1 MTSMPIQSRRSCAF
15 MKIAF
20 VITLILTVFSSLS
33 VWVILNGVFT
43 KELKETSEKFQE
55 VLVEPTKTNSALKKE
70 IPEIKAEIVT
80 NIDSFDN
87 LKMDEIDSQF
97 NDAKRKRKDKD
108 IAEKVVSI
116 EEKEL
121 EQNPVF
127 KLSELAPLLA
137 FKNVKSIL
145 ENQINKD
152 FSQDKLKGSPLTLND
167 GLIDFVNKR
176 KEEIS
181 KSEKYKMEFGKKWV
195 DELKGQMET
204 DKKKVFEQL
213 DITDVKKNDINID
226 GLKNLLL
233 EIDVNKYNM
242 FFAFEYFKKPALES
256 IINGQN
262 SWPGMNPLSE
272 EDKKKPDIV
281 ASRVMAI
288 ENKKTEY
295 LGYLSKYEEF
305 LKKLNSDNKNSDNK

>member
-1 MTSMPIQSRRSCAF
+1 MPNQSRRLCGF

-43 KELKETSEKFQE
+43 KEFKETSEKFLE
-55 VLVEPTKTNSALKKE
+55 VLVEPTKTNTALKKE
-70 IPEIKAEIVT
+70 IPEIKAEIDT
-80 NIDSFDN
+80 NIDSFAN

-116 EEKEL
+116 EEKEF

-127 KLSELAPLLA
+127 KLSELTPLLA

-145 ENQINKD
+145 EKQINKD

-176 KEEIS
+176 KEEVS

-195 DELKGQMET
+195 DELKNQKKT
-204 DKKKVFEQL
+204 DKEKVLGQL
-213 DITDVKKNDINID
+213 KITDIKKNEIDMD
-226 GLKNLLL
+226 GLKNLLF
-233 EIDVNKYNM
+233 ETDMNKYNM

-272 EDKKKPDIV
+272 DDKKKLEIRDKRAMDI
-281 ASRVMAI
+281 
-288 ENKKTEY
+288 EKKKIEY
-295 LGYLSKYEEF
+295 LGYLLKYEEF
-305 LKKLNSDNKNSDNK
+305 LKKLNSDNKNIDNK

>member
-1 MTSMPIQSRRSCAF
+1 MTSMSIQSRLQLGF

-20 VITLILTVFSSLS
+20 VITLILTIFSSLS
-33 VWVILNGVFT
+33 VWVILNGVFN
-43 KELKETSEKFQE
+43 KEFKESSEKFQE

-70 IPEIKAEIVT
+70 IPEVKDTITAKENTLI
-80 NIDSFDN
+80 NI
-87 LKMDEIDSQF
+87 KMDEIDSQF

-127 KLSELAPLLA
+127 KLSELTPLLA

-145 ENQINKD
+145 EKQINKD

-195 DELKGQMET
+195 DELKDQKKADKEKVIVQLKITEKPKDKDGKPTGFTELGGDLKGLET
-204 DKKKVFEQL
+204 
-213 DITDVKKNDINID
+213 
-226 GLKNLLL
+226 LL
-233 EIDVNKYNM
+233 EKPNRENINL
-242 FFAFEYFKKPALES
+242 FFAFDYYSPSLFSVIKTSNFDKDPKKEMAIIDQKREHFLKLLES
-256 IINGQN
+256 YKNF
-262 SWPGMNPLSE
+262 LE
-272 EDKKKPDIV
+272 
-281 ASRVMAI
+281 A
-288 ENKKTEY
+288 
-295 LGYLSKYEEF
+295 
-305 LKKLNSDNKNSDNK
+305 LKKDNK

>member
-1 MTSMPIQSRRSCAF
+1 MTSMSIQSRLQLGF

-20 VITLILTVFSSLS
+20 VITLILTIFSSLS
-33 VWVILNGVFT
+33 VWVILNGVFN
-43 KELKETSEKFQE
+43 KEFKESSEKFQE

-70 IPEIKAEIVT
+70 IPEVKDTITAKENTLI
-80 NIDSFDN
+80 NI
-87 LKMDEIDSQF
+87 KMDEIDSQF

-145 ENQINKD
+145 EKQINKD

-181 KSEKYKMEFGKKWV
+181 KSEKYKLEFGKKWV
-195 DELKGQMET
+195 DELKDQKKA
-204 DKKKVFEQL
+204 DKEKV
-213 DITDVKKNDINID
+213 I
-226 GLKNLLL
+226 
-233 EIDVNKYNM
+233 VN
-242 FFAFEYFKKPALES
+242 
-256 IINGQN
+256 
-262 SWPGMNPLSE
+262 
-272 EDKKKPDIV
+272 
-281 ASRVMAI
+281 RH
-288 ENKKTEY
+288 
-295 LGYLSKYEEF
+295 
-305 LKKLNSDNKNSDNK
+305 

>member
-1 MTSMPIQSRRSCAF
+1 MTSMSNQSRRLCGF

-43 KELKETSEKFQE
+43 KELKETSEKFLE
-55 VLVEPTKTNSALKKE
+55 VLVEPTKTNTALKKE
-70 IPEIKAEIVT
+70 IPEIKADIVT

-127 KLSELAPLLA
+127 KLSELTPLLA

-145 ENQINKD
+145 EKQINKD
-152 FSQDKLKGSPLTLND
+152 FSQDKLKGCPLTLND

-181 KSEKYKMEFGKKWV
+181 KIEKYKVEFGKKWV
-195 DELKGQMET
+195 GELKDQKKADKEKVIVQLRIIEKPKDKDGKPTGFTELGGDLNGLET
-204 DKKKVFEQL
+204 LLAKPTRE
-213 DITDVKKNDINID
+213 NIN
-226 GLKNLLL
+226 L
-233 EIDVNKYNM
+233 
-242 FFAFEYFKKPALES
+242 FFAFDYFSPSLFSVIKTSNFDKDPKKEMAIIDQKREHFFKLLES
-256 IINGQN
+256 YKDF
-262 SWPGMNPLSE
+262 LE
-272 EDKKKPDIV
+272 
-281 ASRVMAI
+281 A
-288 ENKKTEY
+288 
-295 LGYLSKYEEF
+295 
-305 LKKLNSDNKNSDNK
+305 LKKDNK

>member
-1 MTSMPIQSRRSCAF
+1 MSIQSRLQLGF

-20 VITLILTVFSSLS
+20 VITLILTIFSSLS
-33 VWVILNGVFT
+33 VWVILNGVFN
-43 KELKETSEKFQE
+43 KEFKESSEKFQE

-70 IPEIKAEIVT
+70 IPEVKDTITAKENTLI
-80 NIDSFDN
+80 NI
-87 LKMDEIDSQF
+87 KMDEIDSQF

-145 ENQINKD
+145 EKQINKD
-152 FSQDKLKGSPLTLND
+152 FSQDKLKGSPLTFND

-181 KSEKYKMEFGKKWV
+181 KSEKYKLEFGKKWV

-213 DITDVKKNDINID
+213 GITDVKKNDIDID

-233 EIDVNKYNM
+233 EMDVKKYNSY
-242 FFAFEYFKKPALES
+242 FAFVYFKKPALES

-272 EDKKKPDIV
+272 DDKKKPEIRDKRTMDIE
-281 ASRVMAI
+281 I
-288 ENKKTEY
+288 KKKEY
-295 LGYLSKYEEF
+295 LGYLLKYEEF
-305 LKKLNSDNKNSDNK
+305 LKKLNSDNKNIDNK

>member
-1 MTSMPIQSRRSCAF
+1 MTSMPNQSRRLCGF

-33 VWVILNGVFT
+33 VWVILNGVFN
-43 KELKETSEKFQE
+43 KEFKETSEKFLE
-55 VLVEPTKTNSALKKE
+55 VLVEPTKTNTALKKE

-80 NIDSFDN
+80 NIDSFAN

-127 KLSELAPLLA
+127 KLSELTPLLA

-145 ENQINKD
+145 EKQINKD
-152 FSQDKLKGSPLTLND
+152 FSQDKLKGSPLSLND

-181 KSEKYKMEFGKKWV
+181 KSEKYKLEFGKKWV
-195 DELKGQMET
+195 DELKNQKKADKEKVIVQLRITEKPKDKDGKPTGFTELGGDLNGLET
-204 DKKKVFEQL
+204 LLAKPTRE
-213 DITDVKKNDINID
+213 NIN
-226 GLKNLLL
+226 L
-233 EIDVNKYNM
+233 
-242 FFAFEYFKKPALES
+242 FFAFDYFSPSLFSVIKTSNFDKDPKKE
-256 IINGQN
+256 
-262 SWPGMNPLSE
+262 
-272 EDKKKPDIV
+272 
-281 ASRVMAI
+281 MAI
-288 ENKKTEY
+288 IDQKREHFFKLFESYKDFLEA
-295 LGYLSKYEEF
+295 
-305 LKKLNSDNKNSDNK
+305 LKKDNK

>member
-1 MTSMPIQSRRSCAF
+1 

-145 ENQINKD
+145 EKQINKD

-195 DELKGQMET
+195 DELKNQKKT
-204 DKKKVFEQL
+204 DKEKVLGQL
-213 DITDVKKNDINID
+213 KITDIKKNEIDMD
-226 GLKNLLL
+226 GLKNLLF
-233 EIDVNKYNM
+233 ETDVNKYNM

-262 SWPGMNPLSE
+262 SWPGINPLSE

>member
-1 MTSMPIQSRRSCAF
+1 MPNQSRRLCGF

-33 VWVILNGVFT
+33 VWVILNGVFN
-43 KELKETSEKFQE
+43 KEFKETSEKFLE
-55 VLVEPTKTNSALKKE
+55 VLVEPTKTNTALKKE

-80 NIDSFDN
+80 NIDSFAN

-127 KLSELAPLLA
+127 KLSELTPLLA

-145 ENQINKD
+145 EKQINKD
-152 FSQDKLKGSPLTLND
+152 FSQDKLKGSPLSLND

-181 KSEKYKMEFGKKWV
+181 KSEKYKLEFGKKWV
-195 DELKGQMET
+195 DELKNQKKADKEKVIVQLRITEKPKDKDGKPTGFTELGGDLNGLET
-204 DKKKVFEQL
+204 LLAKPTRE
-213 DITDVKKNDINID
+213 NIN
-226 GLKNLLL
+226 L
-233 EIDVNKYNM
+233 
-242 FFAFEYFKKPALES
+242 FFAFDYFSPSLFSVIKTSNFDKDPKKE
-256 IINGQN
+256 
-262 SWPGMNPLSE
+262 
-272 EDKKKPDIV
+272 
-281 ASRVMAI
+281 MAI
-288 ENKKTEY
+288 IDQKREHFFKLFESYKDFLEA
-295 LGYLSKYEEF
+295 
-305 LKKLNSDNKNSDNK
+305 LKKDNK

>member
-1 MTSMPIQSRRSCAF
+1 MTSMPIQSRLQLGF

-33 VWVILNGVFT
+33 VWVILNGVFN
-43 KELKETSEKFQE
+43 KEFKETSEKFLE

-70 IPEIKAEIVT
+70 IPEIKANIVT

-127 KLSELAPLLA
+127 KLSELTPLLA

-145 ENQINKD
+145 EKQINKD

-181 KSEKYKMEFGKKWV
+181 KSEKYKLEYGKKWV
-195 DELKGQMET
+195 DELKNQKKADKEKVIVQLRITEKPKDKDGKPTGFTELGGDLNGLET
-204 DKKKVFEQL
+204 LLAKPTRE
-213 DITDVKKNDINID
+213 NIN
-226 GLKNLLL
+226 L
-233 EIDVNKYNM
+233 
-242 FFAFEYFKKPALES
+242 FFAFDYFSPSLFSVIKTSNFDKDPKKE
-256 IINGQN
+256 
-262 SWPGMNPLSE
+262 
-272 EDKKKPDIV
+272 
-281 ASRVMAI
+281 MAI
-288 ENKKTEY
+288 IDQKREHFFKLFESYKDFLEA
-295 LGYLSKYEEF
+295 
-305 LKKLNSDNKNSDNK
+305 LKKDNK

>member
-1 MTSMPIQSRRSCAF
+1 

-33 VWVILNGVFT
+33 VWVILNGVFN
-43 KELKETSEKFQE
+43 KEFKETSEKFLE
-55 VLVEPTKTNSALKKE
+55 VLVEPTKTNTALKKE

-80 NIDSFDN
+80 NIDSFAN
-87 LKMDEIDSQF
+87 IKMDEIDSQF

-127 KLSELAPLLA
+127 KLSELTPLLA

-145 ENQINKD
+145 EKQINKD

-181 KSEKYKMEFGKKWV
+181 KSEKYKVEFGKKWV
-195 DELKGQMET
+195 GELKDQKKADKEKVIVQLRIIEKPKDKDGKPTGFTELGGDLKGLET
-204 DKKKVFEQL
+204 
-213 DITDVKKNDINID
+213 
-226 GLKNLLL
+226 LL
-233 EIDVNKYNM
+233 EKPTRENINL
-242 FFAFEYFKKPALES
+242 FFAFDYFSPSLFSVIKTSNFDKDPKKEMAIIDQKREHFFKLLES
-256 IINGQN
+256 YKDF
-262 SWPGMNPLSE
+262 LE
-272 EDKKKPDIV
+272 
-281 ASRVMAI
+281 A
-288 ENKKTEY
+288 
-295 LGYLSKYEEF
+295 
-305 LKKLNSDNKNSDNK
+305 LKKDNK

>member
-1 MTSMPIQSRRSCAF
+1 MTSMPIQSKLQLGF

-20 VITLILTVFSSLS
+20 VITFILSVFSSLS

-43 KELKETSEKFQE
+43 KEFKETSEKFQE
-55 VLVEPTKTNSALKKE
+55 VLIEPTKTNTALKKE
-70 IPEIKAEIVT
+70 IPELKTKIVSEVEAFT
-80 NIDSFDN
+80 N

-121 EQNPVF
+121 GQNPVF
-127 KLSELAPLLA
+127 KLSELAPLIA

-145 ENQINKD
+145 EKQINKD

-167 GLIDFVNKR
+167 GLVDFVSK
-176 KEEIS
+176 KKDEIR
-181 KSEKYKMEFGKKWV
+181 KSEKYKLEFGKKWV
-195 DELKGQMET
+195 HDLKGQTET

-213 DITDVKKNDINID
+213 GITDVKKNDINID

-233 EIDVNKYNM
+233 EIDVNKYNSY
-242 FFAFEYFKKPALES
+242 FAFVYFKKPDLDTKIRS
-256 IINGQN
+256 QQN
-262 SWPGMNPLSE
+262 WPGINPLSE

-288 ENKKTEY
+288 EKKKTEY

>member
-1 MTSMPIQSRRSCAF
+1 MPNQSRLQLGF

-20 VITLILTVFSSLS
+20 AITLILSVFCSLS

-43 KELKETSEKFQE
+43 KEFKETSEKHE
-55 VLVEPTKTNSALKKE
+55 ALILEPTKINTALKKE

-80 NIDSFDN
+80 NIDSFAN
-87 LKMDEIDSQF
+87 IKMDEIDSQF

-127 KLSELAPLLA
+127 KLSELTPLLA

-145 ENQINKD
+145 EKQINKD

-181 KSEKYKMEFGKKWV
+181 KSEKYKLEFGKRWV
-195 DELKGQMET
+195 DELKDQKKADKEKVLGQL
-204 DKKKVFEQL
+204 K
-213 DITDVKKNDINID
+213 ITDIKKNEIDMD
-226 GLKNLLL
+226 GLKNLLF
-233 EIDVNKYNM
+233 ETDVNKYNM

-272 EDKKKPDIV
+272 EDKKKPDIK
-281 ASRVMAI
+281 AQRVIDI
-288 ENKKTEY
+288 EKKKNEY
-295 LGYLSKYEEF
+295 LGYLLKYEEF
-305 LKKLNSDNKNSDNK
+305 LKKLNSDNKNIDNK

>member
-1 MTSMPIQSRRSCAF
+1 MSIQSRLQLGF

-20 VITLILTVFSSLS
+20 VITLILTIFSSLS
-33 VWVILNGVFT
+33 VWVILNGVFN
-43 KELKETSEKFQE
+43 KEFKESSEKFQE

-70 IPEIKAEIVT
+70 IPEVKDTIAAKENTLI
-80 NIDSFDN
+80 NI
-87 LKMDEIDSQF
+87 KMDEIDSQF

-145 ENQINKD
+145 EKQINKD

-181 KSEKYKMEFGKKWV
+181 KSEKYKLEFGKKWV
-195 DELKGQMET
+195 DELKDQKKADKEKVIVQLKITEKPKDKDGKPTGFTELGGDLKGLET
-204 DKKKVFEQL
+204 
-213 DITDVKKNDINID
+213 
-226 GLKNLLL
+226 LL
-233 EIDVNKYNM
+233 EKPNRENINL
-242 FFAFEYFKKPALES
+242 FFAFDYYSPSLFSVIKTSNFDKDPKKEMAIIDQKREHFLKLLES
-256 IINGQN
+256 YKNF
-262 SWPGMNPLSE
+262 LE
-272 EDKKKPDIV
+272 
-281 ASRVMAI
+281 A
-288 ENKKTEY
+288 
-295 LGYLSKYEEF
+295 
-305 LKKLNSDNKNSDNK
+305 LKKDNK

>member
-1 MTSMPIQSRRSCAF
+1 MTSMPIQSRLQHGF

-20 VITLILTVFSSLS
+20 VITLILTIFSSLS

-43 KELKETSEKFQE
+43 KEFKETSEKLQE
-55 VLVEPTKTNSALKKE
+55 VLVEPTKTNTALKKE

-80 NIDSFDN
+80 NIDSFAN
-87 LKMDEIDSQF
+87 IKMDEIDSQF

-127 KLSELAPLLA
+127 KLSELTQLLA

-145 ENQINKD
+145 EKQINKD

-181 KSEKYKMEFGKKWV
+181 KSEKYKLEYGKKWV
-195 DELKGQMET
+195 DELKVQKKADKEKVIVQLKITEKPKDKDGKPTGFTELGGDLKGLET
-204 DKKKVFEQL
+204 
-213 DITDVKKNDINID
+213 
-226 GLKNLLL
+226 LL
-233 EIDVNKYNM
+233 EKPNQENINL
-242 FFAFEYFKKPALES
+242 FFAFDYYSLSLFSVIKTSNFDKDPKKEMAIIDQKREHFLKLLES
-256 IINGQN
+256 YKDF
-262 SWPGMNPLSE
+262 LE
-272 EDKKKPDIV
+272 
-281 ASRVMAI
+281 A
-288 ENKKTEY
+288 
-295 LGYLSKYEEF
+295 
-305 LKKLNSDNKNSDNK
+305 LKKDNK

>member
-1 MTSMPIQSRRSCAF
+1 MSIQSRLQLGF

-20 VITLILTVFSSLS
+20 VITLILTIFSSLS
-33 VWVILNGVFT
+33 VWVILNGVFN
-43 KELKETSEKFQE
+43 KEFKETSEKFLE
-55 VLVEPTKTNSALKKE
+55 VLVEPTKTNTALKKE

-80 NIDSFDN
+80 NIDSFAN
-87 LKMDEIDSQF
+87 IKMDEIDSQF

-127 KLSELAPLLA
+127 KLSELTPLLA

-145 ENQINKD
+145 EKQINKD

-181 KSEKYKMEFGKKWV
+181 KSEKYKLEFGKKWV
-195 DELKGQMET
+195 DELKDQKKADKEKVIVQLKITEKPKDKDGKPTGFTELGGDLKGLET
-204 DKKKVFEQL
+204 
-213 DITDVKKNDINID
+213 
-226 GLKNLLL
+226 LL
-233 EIDVNKYNM
+233 EKPNRENINL
-242 FFAFEYFKKPALES
+242 FFAFDYYSPSLFSVIKTSNFDKDPKKEMAIIDQKREHFLKLLES
-256 IINGQN
+256 YKNF
-262 SWPGMNPLSE
+262 LE
-272 EDKKKPDIV
+272 
-281 ASRVMAI
+281 A
-288 ENKKTEY
+288 
-295 LGYLSKYEEF
+295 
-305 LKKLNSDNKNSDNK
+305 LKKDNK

>member
-1 MTSMPIQSRRSCAF
+1 MTSMSIQSRLQLGF

-20 VITLILTVFSSLS
+20 VITLILTIFSSLS
-33 VWVILNGVFT
+33 VWVILNGVFN
-43 KELKETSEKFQE
+43 KEFKESSEKFQE

-70 IPEIKAEIVT
+70 IPEVKDTITAKENTLI
-80 NIDSFDN
+80 NI
-87 LKMDEIDSQF
+87 KMDEIDSQF

-145 ENQINKD
+145 EKQINKD
-152 FSQDKLKGSPLTLND
+152 FSQDKLKGSPLTFND

-181 KSEKYKMEFGKKWV
+181 KSEKYKLEFGKKWV

-213 DITDVKKNDINID
+213 GITDVKKNDIDID

-233 EIDVNKYNM
+233 EMDVKKYNSY
-242 FFAFEYFKKPALES
+242 FAFVYFKKPALES

-272 EDKKKPDIV
+272 DDKKKPEIRDKRTMDIE
-281 ASRVMAI
+281 I
-288 ENKKTEY
+288 KKKEY
-295 LGYLSKYEEF
+295 LGYLLKYEEF
-305 LKKLNSDNKNSDNK
+305 LKKLNSDNKNIDNK

>member
-1 MTSMPIQSRRSCAF
+1 MSNQSRRLCGF

-43 KELKETSEKFQE
+43 KELKETSEKFLE
-55 VLVEPTKTNSALKKE
+55 VLVEPTKTNTALKKE
-70 IPEIKAEIVT
+70 IPEIKADIVT

-127 KLSELAPLLA
+127 KLSELMQLLA

-145 ENQINKD
+145 EKQINKD

-181 KSEKYKMEFGKKWV
+181 KSEKYKLEFGKKWV
-195 DELKGQMET
+195 DELKNQKKADKEKVIVQLRITEKPKDKDGKPTGFTELGGDLKGLET
-204 DKKKVFEQL
+204 
-213 DITDVKKNDINID
+213 
-226 GLKNLLL
+226 LL
-233 EIDVNKYNM
+233 EKPTRENINL
-242 FFAFEYFKKPALES
+242 FFAFDYFSPSLFSVIKTSNFDKDPKKEMAIIDQKREHFFKLLES
-256 IINGQN
+256 YKDF
-262 SWPGMNPLSE
+262 LE
-272 EDKKKPDIV
+272 ALKKEDK
-281 ASRVMAI
+281 
-288 ENKKTEY
+288 
-295 LGYLSKYEEF
+295 
-305 LKKLNSDNKNSDNK
+305 

>member
-1 MTSMPIQSRRSCAF
+1 MPIQSRLQLGF

-33 VWVILNGVFT
+33 VWVILNGVFN
-43 KELKETSEKFQE
+43 KEFKETSEKFLE
-55 VLVEPTKTNSALKKE
+55 VLVEPTKTNTALKKE

-80 NIDSFDN
+80 NIDSFAN

-127 KLSELAPLLA
+127 KLSELTPLLA

-145 ENQINKD
+145 EKQINKD

-176 KEEIS
+176 KEEVS

-195 DELKGQMET
+195 DELKNQKKT
-204 DKKKVFEQL
+204 DKEKVLGQL
-213 DITDVKKNDINID
+213 KITDIKKNEIDMD
-226 GLKNLLL
+226 GLKNLLF
-233 EIDVNKYNM
+233 ETDVNKYNM

-272 EDKKKPDIV
+272 EDKKKLEIRDKR
-281 ASRVMAI
+281 AMDI
-288 ENKKTEY
+288 ENKKIEY
-295 LGYLSKYEEF
+295 LGYLLKYEEF
-305 LKKLNSDNKNSDNK
+305 LKKLNSDNKNIDNK

>member
-1 MTSMPIQSRRSCAF
+1 MPIQSRRLCGF

-43 KELKETSEKFQE
+43 KELKETSEKFLE
-55 VLVEPTKTNSALKKE
+55 VLVEPTKANTALKKE
-70 IPEIKAEIVT
+70 IPEIKADIVT

-127 KLSELAPLLA
+127 KLSELTPLLA

-145 ENQINKD
+145 EKQINKD

-181 KSEKYKMEFGKKWV
+181 KSEKYKVEFGKKWV
-195 DELKGQMET
+195 GELKDQKKADKEKVIVQLRITEKPKDKDGKPTGFTELGGDLNGLET
-204 DKKKVFEQL
+204 LLAKPTRE
-213 DITDVKKNDINID
+213 NIN
-226 GLKNLLL
+226 L
-233 EIDVNKYNM
+233 
-242 FFAFEYFKKPALES
+242 FFAFDYFSPSLFSVIKTSNFDKDPKKEMAIIDQKREHFFKLLES
-256 IINGQN
+256 YKDF
-262 SWPGMNPLSE
+262 LE
-272 EDKKKPDIV
+272 
-281 ASRVMAI
+281 A
-288 ENKKTEY
+288 
-295 LGYLSKYEEF
+295 
-305 LKKLNSDNKNSDNK
+305 LKKDNK

>member
-1 MTSMPIQSRRSCAF
+1 MTSMPIQSRLQLGF

-20 VITLILTVFSSLS
+20 VITLILTIFSSLS

-43 KELKETSEKFQE
+43 KEFNETSEKFLE

-70 IPEIKAEIVT
+70 IPEVIDTIVAKENALI
-80 NIDSFDN
+80 NI
-87 LKMDEIDSQF
+87 KMDEIDSQF

-145 ENQINKD
+145 EKQINKD
-152 FSQDKLKGSPLTLND
+152 FSQDKLKGRPLTLND

-181 KSEKYKMEFGKKWV
+181 KSEKYKLEYGKKWV
-195 DELKGQMET
+195 DELKDQKKADKEKVIVQLKITEKPKDKEGKPTGFTELGGDLKGLET
-204 DKKKVFEQL
+204 
-213 DITDVKKNDINID
+213 
-226 GLKNLLL
+226 LL
-233 EIDVNKYNM
+233 EKPNRENINL
-242 FFAFEYFKKPALES
+242 FFAFDYYSPSLFSVIKTSNFDKDPKKEMAIIDQKREHFLKLLES
-256 IINGQN
+256 YKDF
-262 SWPGMNPLSE
+262 L
-272 EDKKKPDIV
+272 
-281 ASRVMAI
+281 AA
-288 ENKKTEY
+288 
-295 LGYLSKYEEF
+295 
-305 LKKLNSDNKNSDNK
+305 LKKDNK

>member
-1 MTSMPIQSRRSCAF
+1 MTSMPIQSRRLCGF

-33 VWVILNGVFT
+33 VWVILNGVFN
-43 KELKETSEKFQE
+43 KEFKETSEKFLE
-55 VLVEPTKTNSALKKE
+55 VLVEPTKTNTALKKE

-80 NIDSFDN
+80 NIDSFAN
-87 LKMDEIDSQF
+87 IKMDEIDSQF

-127 KLSELAPLLA
+127 KLSELTPLLA

-145 ENQINKD
+145 EKQINKD

-195 DELKGQMET
+195 DELKDQKKADKEKVIVQLKITEKPKDKDGKPTGFTELGGDLKGLET
-204 DKKKVFEQL
+204 
-213 DITDVKKNDINID
+213 
-226 GLKNLLL
+226 LL
-233 EIDVNKYNM
+233 EKPNRENINL
-242 FFAFEYFKKPALES
+242 FFAFDYYSPSLFSVIKTSNFDKDPKKEMAIIDQKREHFLKLLES
-256 IINGQN
+256 YKNF
-262 SWPGMNPLSE
+262 LE
-272 EDKKKPDIV
+272 
-281 ASRVMAI
+281 A
-288 ENKKTEY
+288 
-295 LGYLSKYEEF
+295 
-305 LKKLNSDNKNSDNK
+305 LKKDNK

>member
-1 MTSMPIQSRRSCAF
+1 MTSMSIQSRLQLGF

-33 VWVILNGVFT
+33 VWVILNGVFN
-43 KELKETSEKFQE
+43 KEFKETSEKFLE
-55 VLVEPTKTNSALKKE
+55 VLVEPTKTNTALKKE

-80 NIDSFDN
+80 NIDSFAN
-87 LKMDEIDSQF
+87 IKMDEIDSQF

-127 KLSELAPLLA
+127 KLSELTPLLA

-145 ENQINKD
+145 EKQINKD

-195 DELKGQMET
+195 DELKDQKKADKEKVIVQLKITEKPKDKDGKPTGFTELGGDLKGLET
-204 DKKKVFEQL
+204 
-213 DITDVKKNDINID
+213 
-226 GLKNLLL
+226 LL
-233 EIDVNKYNM
+233 EKPNRENINL
-242 FFAFEYFKKPALES
+242 FFAFDYYSPSLFSVIKTSNFDKDPKKEMAIIDQKREHFLKLLES
-256 IINGQN
+256 YKNF
-262 SWPGMNPLSE
+262 LE
-272 EDKKKPDIV
+272 
-281 ASRVMAI
+281 A
-288 ENKKTEY
+288 
-295 LGYLSKYEEF
+295 
-305 LKKLNSDNKNSDNK
+305 LKKDNK

>member
-1 MTSMPIQSRRSCAF
+1 MSIQSRLQLGF

-20 VITLILTVFSSLS
+20 VITLILTIFSSLS
-33 VWVILNGVFT
+33 VWVILNGVFN
-43 KELKETSEKFQE
+43 KEFKESSEKFQE

-70 IPEIKAEIVT
+70 IPEVKDTITAKENTLI
-80 NIDSFDN
+80 NI
-87 LKMDEIDSQF
+87 KMDEIDSQF

-127 KLSELAPLLA
+127 KLSELTPLLA

-145 ENQINKD
+145 EKQINKD

-181 KSEKYKMEFGKKWV
+181 KSEKYKLEFGKKWV
-195 DELKGQMET
+195 DELKDQKKADKEKVIVQLKITEKPKDKDGKPTGFTELGGDLKGLET
-204 DKKKVFEQL
+204 
-213 DITDVKKNDINID
+213 
-226 GLKNLLL
+226 LL
-233 EIDVNKYNM
+233 EKPNRENINL
-242 FFAFEYFKKPALES
+242 FFAFDYYSPSLFSVIKTSNFDKDPKKEMAIIDQKREHFLKLLES
-256 IINGQN
+256 YKNF
-262 SWPGMNPLSE
+262 LE
-272 EDKKKPDIV
+272 
-281 ASRVMAI
+281 A
-288 ENKKTEY
+288 
-295 LGYLSKYEEF
+295 
-305 LKKLNSDNKNSDNK
+305 LKKDNK

>member
-1 MTSMPIQSRRSCAF
+1 MTSMPIQSRRLCGF

-43 KELKETSEKFQE
+43 KELKETSEKFLE
-55 VLVEPTKTNSALKKE
+55 VLVEPTKANTALKKE
-70 IPEIKAEIVT
+70 IPEIKADIVT

-127 KLSELAPLLA
+127 KLSELTPLLA

-145 ENQINKD
+145 EKQINKD
-152 FSQDKLKGSPLTLND
+152 FSQDKLKGSPLSLND

-181 KSEKYKMEFGKKWV
+181 KSEKYKIEFGKNWV
-195 DELKGQMET
+195 DELKRQKKADKEKVIVQLRITEKPKDKDGKPTGFTELGGDLKGLET
-204 DKKKVFEQL
+204 
-213 DITDVKKNDINID
+213 
-226 GLKNLLL
+226 LL
-233 EIDVNKYNM
+233 EKPTRENINL
-242 FFAFEYFKKPALES
+242 FFAFDYFSPSLFSVIKTSNFDKDPKKEMVIIDQKREHFFKLLES
-256 IINGQN
+256 YKDF
-262 SWPGMNPLSE
+262 LE
-272 EDKKKPDIV
+272 
-281 ASRVMAI
+281 A
-288 ENKKTEY
+288 
-295 LGYLSKYEEF
+295 
-305 LKKLNSDNKNSDNK
+305 LKKDNK

>member
-1 MTSMPIQSRRSCAF
+1 MTPIPIQSRLQLGF

-20 VITLILTVFSSLS
+20 AITLILSVFCSLS

-43 KELKETSEKFQE
+43 KEFKETSEKHE
-55 VLVEPTKTNSALKKE
+55 ALILEPTKINTALKKE

-80 NIDSFDN
+80 NIDSFAN
-87 LKMDEIDSQF
+87 IKMDEIDSQF

-127 KLSELAPLLA
+127 KLSELTPLLA

-145 ENQINKD
+145 EKQINKD

-181 KSEKYKMEFGKKWV
+181 KSEKYKLEFGKKWV
-195 DELKGQMET
+195 DELKHQKKT
-204 DKKKVFEQL
+204 DKEKVVGQL
-213 DITDVKKNDINID
+213 KITDIKKNEIDMD
-226 GLKNLLL
+226 GLKNLLF
-233 EIDVNKYNM
+233 ETDVNKYNM

-272 EDKKKPDIV
+272 EDKKKPDIK
-281 ASRVMAI
+281 AQRVIDI
-288 ENKKTEY
+288 EKKKNEY
-295 LGYLSKYEEF
+295 LGYLLKYEEF
-305 LKKLNSDNKNSDNK
+305 LKKLNSDNKNIDNK

>member
-1 MTSMPIQSRRSCAF
+1 MTSMSIQSRLQLGF

-20 VITLILTVFSSLS
+20 VITLILTIFSSLS
-33 VWVILNGVFT
+33 VWVILNGVFN
-43 KELKETSEKFQE
+43 KEFKESSEKFQE

-70 IPEIKAEIVT
+70 SPEVKDTITAKENTLI
-80 NIDSFDN
+80 NI
-87 LKMDEIDSQF
+87 KMDEIDSQF

-127 KLSELAPLLA
+127 KLSELTPLLA

-145 ENQINKD
+145 EKQINKD

-195 DELKGQMET
+195 DELKDQKKADKEKVIVQLKITEKPKDKDGKPTGFTELGGDLKGLET
-204 DKKKVFEQL
+204 
-213 DITDVKKNDINID
+213 
-226 GLKNLLL
+226 LL
-233 EIDVNKYNM
+233 EKPNRENINL
-242 FFAFEYFKKPALES
+242 FFAFDYYSPSLFSVIKTSNIDKDPKKEMAIIDQKREHFLKLLES
-256 IINGQN
+256 YKNF
-262 SWPGMNPLSE
+262 LE
-272 EDKKKPDIV
+272 
-281 ASRVMAI
+281 A
-288 ENKKTEY
+288 
-295 LGYLSKYEEF
+295 
-305 LKKLNSDNKNSDNK
+305 LKKDNK

>member
-1 MTSMPIQSRRSCAF
+1 MTSMPIQSRLQHSF

-20 VITLILTVFSSLS
+20 VITLILTIFSSLS

-43 KELKETSEKFQE
+43 KEFKETSEKFQE

-70 IPEIKAEIVT
+70 IPEMIDTIVAKENALI
-80 NIDSFDN
+80 NI
-87 LKMDEIDSQF
+87 KMDEIDSQF

-145 ENQINKD
+145 EKQINKD
-152 FSQDKLKGSPLTLND
+152 FSQDKLKGRPLNLND

-181 KSEKYKMEFGKKWV
+181 RSEKYKLEYGKKWV
-195 DELKGQMET
+195 DELKDQKKADKEKVIVQLKITEKPKDKEGKPIGFTELGGDLKGLET
-204 DKKKVFEQL
+204 
-213 DITDVKKNDINID
+213 
-226 GLKNLLL
+226 LL
-233 EIDVNKYNM
+233 EKPNRENINL
-242 FFAFEYFKKPALES
+242 FFAFDYYSPSLFSVIKTSNFDKDPKKEMAIIDQKREHFLKLLES
-256 IINGQN
+256 YKDF
-262 SWPGMNPLSE
+262 L
-272 EDKKKPDIV
+272 
-281 ASRVMAI
+281 AA
-288 ENKKTEY
+288 
-295 LGYLSKYEEF
+295 
-305 LKKLNSDNKNSDNK
+305 LKKDNK

>member
-1 MTSMPIQSRRSCAF
+1 MTSMSIQSRLQLGF

-20 VITLILTVFSSLS
+20 VITLILTIFSSLS
-33 VWVILNGVFT
+33 VWVILNGVFN
-43 KELKETSEKFQE
+43 KEFKESSEKFQE

-70 IPEIKAEIVT
+70 IPEVKDTITAKENTLI
-80 NIDSFDN
+80 NI
-87 LKMDEIDSQF
+87 KMDEIDSQF

-145 ENQINKD
+145 EKQINKD

-181 KSEKYKMEFGKKWV
+181 KSEKYKLEFGKKWV

-213 DITDVKKNDINID
+213 GITDVKKNDINID
-226 GLKNLLL
+226 GLKNLLF
-233 EIDVNKYNM
+233 ETDVNKYNSY
-242 FFAFEYFKKPALES
+242 FAFVYFKKPDLDTKIKS
-256 IINGQN
+256 QQN
-262 SWPGMNPLSE
+262 WPGMNPLSE
-272 EDKKKPDIV
+272 DDKKKPDIK
-281 ASRVMAI
+281 AQRVMDI
-288 ENKKTEY
+288 EKKKIEY
-295 LGYLSKYEEF
+295 LGYLLKYEEF
-305 LKKLNSDNKNSDNK
+305 LKKLNSDNKNIDNK

>member
-1 MTSMPIQSRRSCAF
+1 MTSMPNQSRRLFGF

-55 VLVEPTKTNSALKKE
+55 VLVEPTKTNAALLKE
-70 IPEIKAEIVT
+70 IPEVKDTIVAKESALI
-80 NIDSFDN
+80 NI
-87 LKMDEIDSQF
+87 KMDEIDSQF

-127 KLSELAPLLA
+127 KLSELTPLLA

-145 ENQINKD
+145 EKQINKD

-181 KSEKYKMEFGKKWV
+181 KSEKYKLEFGKRWV
-195 DELKGQMET
+195 DELKDQKKADKEKVIVQLKITEKPKDKDGKPTGFTELGGDLKGLET
-204 DKKKVFEQL
+204 LLEKPNRENINLFF
-213 DITDVKKNDINID
+213 VKKYNI
-226 GLKNLLL
+226 
-233 EIDVNKYNM
+233 
-242 FFAFEYFKKPALES
+242 
-256 IINGQN
+256 
-262 SWPGMNPLSE
+262 
-272 EDKKKPDIV
+272 
-281 ASRVMAI
+281 
-288 ENKKTEY
+288 
-295 LGYLSKYEEF
+295 
-305 LKKLNSDNKNSDNK
+305 

>member
-1 MTSMPIQSRRSCAF
+1 MPNQSRRLCGF

-20 VITLILTVFSSLS
+20 AITLILTIFSSLS
-33 VWVILNGVFT
+33 VWVILNGVFN
-43 KELKETSEKFQE
+43 KEFKETSEKLQE
-55 VLVEPTKTNSALKKE
+55 VLVEPTKINTALKKE
-70 IPEIKAEIVT
+70 IPEIKADIVT

-127 KLSELAPLLA
+127 KLSELTPLLA

-145 ENQINKD
+145 EKQINKD

-181 KSEKYKMEFGKKWV
+181 KSEKYKLEYGKKWV
-195 DELKGQMET
+195 DELKNQKKT
-204 DKKKVFEQL
+204 DKEKVLGQL
-213 DITDVKKNDINID
+213 KITDIKKNEIDMD
-226 GLKNLLL
+226 GLKNLLF
-233 EIDVNKYNM
+233 ETDVNKYNM

-272 EDKKKPDIV
+272 EDKKKPDIK
-281 ASRVMAI
+281 AQRVIDI
-288 ENKKTEY
+288 EKKKNEY
-295 LGYLSKYEEF
+295 LGYLLKYEEF
-305 LKKLNSDNKNSDNK
+305 LKKLNSDNKNIDNK

>member
-1 MTSMPIQSRRSCAF
+1 MPIQSRRSCAF

-195 DELKGQMET
+195 DELKNQKKT
-204 DKKKVFEQL
+204 DKEKVLGQL
-213 DITDVKKNDINID
+213 KITDIKKNEIDMD
-226 GLKNLLL
+226 GLKNLLF
-233 EIDVNKYNM
+233 ETDVNKYNM

-272 EDKKKPDIV
+272 EDKKKPDIK
-281 ASRVMAI
+281 AQRVIDI
-288 ENKKTEY
+288 EKKKNEY
-295 LGYLSKYEEF
+295 LGYLLKYEEF
-305 LKKLNSDNKNSDNK
+305 LKKLNSDNKNIDNK

>member
-121 EQNPVF
+121 GLNPVF

-137 FKNVKSIL
+137 FKNVKGIL
-145 ENQINKD
+145 EKPINKN
-152 FSQDKLKGSPLTLND
+152 FLQDKLKGYPLLLNV
-167 GLIDFVNKR
+167 GLIDFVQNR
-176 KEEIS
+176 KEEIK
-181 KSEKYKMEFGKKWV
+181 KSDKYKLEFGKKWV
-195 DELKGQMET
+195 NDLKNQKEK
-204 DKKKVFEQL
+204 DKKMVFEQL
-213 DITDVKKNDINID
+213 DITDIKKNEINMD

-233 EIDVNKYNM
+233 EIDVNNYNSY
-242 FFAFEYFKKPALES
+242 FAFDYFPKNIKS
-256 IINGQN
+256 IITTSNFGKDPKKEFKEIEKNRVDFQN
-262 SWPGMNPLSE
+262 LFEAYKVFREGLEKN
-272 EDKKKPDIV
+272 
-281 ASRVMAI
+281 
-288 ENKKTEY
+288 NK
-295 LGYLSKYEEF
+295 
-305 LKKLNSDNKNSDNK
+305 